1 MVRVRVE
8 NPPTHSEQGMYEN
21 SCINL
26 SFPSAPGPQQG
37 LEENDAREKLN
48 PMSKIRQTQLL
59 LSGPWSPGWGNGMT
73 QRPGGLGREGWSTMG
88 RGQARFGM
96 AFLLP

>member
-1 MVRVRVE
+1 
-8 NPPTHSEQGMYEN
+8 MYEN

-59 LSGPWSPGWGNGMT
+59 LSVPWSPGFGEWDDT
-73 QRPGGLGREGWSTMG
+73 EARWPGQGGVEHYGVGSGLLWLGLSPPLTCVVKQMEELG
-88 RGQARFGM
+88 
-96 AFLLP
+96 

>member
-1 MVRVRVE
+1 
-8 NPPTHSEQGMYEN
+8 MYEN

-37 LEENDAREKLN
+37 LEENDAKEKLN

-59 LSGPWSPGWGNGMT
+59 LSAPWSPGLWGWDDT
-73 QRPGGLGREGWSTMG
+73 RPGGLGGEGWSTMG